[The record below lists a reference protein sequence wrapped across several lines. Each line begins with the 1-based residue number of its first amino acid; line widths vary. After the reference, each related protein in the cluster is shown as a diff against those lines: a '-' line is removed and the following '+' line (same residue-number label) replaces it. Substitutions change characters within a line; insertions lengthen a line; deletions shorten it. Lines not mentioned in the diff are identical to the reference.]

1 MPAHM
6 TLAKPA
12 KGTAQKQ
19 RRARKRAADAILAAK
34 SAIVRERDCNSC
46 VVCFFPHVQVHHIK
60 FRSQGGTHDTSNL
73 VCLCAECHGL
83 VQNRRIVITGSADDH
98 LTITLRPPSGPGRGD
113 ARNAGCAGVE

>member
-19 RRARKRAADAILAAK
+19 RRARKRAADAILAANA
-34 SAIVRERDCNSC
+34 AIVRDRDRDRC
-46 VVCFFPHVQVHHIK
+46 VVCGFPHVQVHHIR
-60 FRSQGGTHDTSNL
+60 FRSQGGKHETFNL

-83 VQNRRIVITGSADDH
+83 VHNRRIVITGSADDH
-98 LTITLRPPSGPGRGD
+98 LTITLRPPTRVG
-113 ARNAGCAGVE
+113 AGAG